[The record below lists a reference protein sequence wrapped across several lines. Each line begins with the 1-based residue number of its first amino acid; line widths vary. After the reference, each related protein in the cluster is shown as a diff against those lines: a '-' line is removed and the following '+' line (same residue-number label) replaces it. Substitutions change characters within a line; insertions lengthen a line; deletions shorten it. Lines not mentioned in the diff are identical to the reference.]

1 MRLVQDFKSNG
12 MWVQSKTLEGSRVI
26 TTAGRLWG
34 AILTRTKV
42 RGSFCD
48 HHPSTQQALNLFN
61 NFQEF
66 AEWCQ
71 IQENYTSVDSAGAK
85 YQLDKDIIPK
95 SLGIAANYSP
105 DTCIFIPQ
113 RINKLL
119 NEQNSSGMSL
129 PLGVRFHKASSLF
142 AATISIDG
150 KSVWIGTYDTPEAA
164 SEAYSLAKSEE
175 IVRVAGL
182 YDTGELSERAK
193 TALIVIS
200 KILITKEKN

>member
-1 MRLVQDFKSNG
+1 MKLVKDFKSNG
-12 MWVQSKTLEGSRVI
+12 MWVQSKTLDGVRVI

-42 RGSFCD
+42 RGSFCK
-48 HHPSTQQALNLFN
+48 HHPNTQQASNLFN
-61 NFQEF
+61 DFQEF

-71 IQENYTSVDSAGAK
+71 TQENYTSVDSSGTR
-85 YQLDKDIIPK
+85 YQLDKDVIPK
-95 SLGIAANYSP
+95 SLGVDANYSP

-129 PLGVRFHKASSLF
+129 PLGVRFHNASSSF
-142 AATISIDG
+142 AATMSIDG
-150 KSVWIGTYDTPEAA
+150 KPVWIGTYDTPEAA

-175 IVRVAGL
+175 IVRVVGL
-182 YDTGELSERAK
+182 YDTTELSERAK